1 MKKFDLKY
9 TIRRFFS
16 FFKFSN
22 LQREMATMGT
32 SLTLNQL
39 FRTVLLLLL
48 LGFISGY
55 LMKLEPLY
63 TAMVFLSLV
72 GSLPLLLLSRAKMDN
87 ERRRFDDVVNYMEQ
101 LIYSFKKNGKIRQSL
116 VDVREV
122 TTGNIRRIV
131 ERMIDSIDFY
141 KGNADIYKHAL
152 SIIESEYKCYRM
164 YILHSF
170 LISVEENGGDPSKSL
185 DILLDDV
192 RSWSERTLVYQ
203 TNRKK
208 SRNDV
213 TLSLFLAMLSCGIMI
228 NLMPAEYVNAITT
241 TVTYQIG
248 TAGVLIACVVLF
260 IVASIMVGASY
271 LDMESD
277 GDSSEKAIEA
287 MEYVSSFNERY
298 EKNKKPERIMASVFF
313 LLSIGC
319 VFLGLWFLTPLFL
332 ATAVLMLFHSTIK
345 RNQCVNSILH
355 EVKKMFPTWM
365 RNLVLL
371 LQTDNVHVAI
381 RKSYDDCPAI
391 LKPELRRLI
400 NNIAADPVSMKPF
413 SSFLKDFDV
422 PTLKLSVNY
431 LYSMANMGS
440 EGGTNQLD
448 YLIEQNSKLSIVEED
463 IRNDEKLGGF
473 SILVYMPMLL
483 AVVKL
488 CIDLVLLIGQFMGQM
503 GTAMS
508 DINF

>member
-1 MKKFDLKY
+1 
-9 TIRRFFS
+9 
-16 FFKFSN
+16 
-22 LQREMATMGT
+22 
-32 SLTLNQL
+32 
-39 FRTVLLLLL
+39 
-48 LGFISGY
+48 
-55 LMKLEPLY
+55 
-63 TAMVFLSLV
+63 
-72 GSLPLLLLSRAKMDN
+72 
-87 ERRRFDDVVNYMEQ
+87 
-101 LIYSFKKNGKIRQSL
+101 
-116 VDVREV
+116 
-122 TTGNIRRIV
+122 
-131 ERMIDSIDFY
+131 
-141 KGNADIYKHAL
+141 
-152 SIIESEYKCYRM
+152 
-164 YILHSF
+164 
-170 LISVEENGGDPSKSL
+170 
-185 DILLDDV
+185 
-192 RSWSERTLVYQ
+192 
-203 TNRKK
+203 
-208 SRNDV
+208 
-213 TLSLFLAMLSCGIMI
+213 
-228 NLMPAEYVNAITT
+228 
-241 TVTYQIG
+241 
-248 TAGVLIACVVLF
+248 
-260 IVASIMVGASY
+260 
-271 LDMESD
+271 
-277 GDSSEKAIEA
+277 
-287 MEYVSSFNERY
+287 
-298 EKNKKPERIMASVFF
+298 
-313 LLSIGC
+313 
-319 VFLGLWFLTPLFL
+319 
-332 ATAVLMLFHSTIK
+332 MLFHSTIK

-503 GTAMS
+503 GSAMS